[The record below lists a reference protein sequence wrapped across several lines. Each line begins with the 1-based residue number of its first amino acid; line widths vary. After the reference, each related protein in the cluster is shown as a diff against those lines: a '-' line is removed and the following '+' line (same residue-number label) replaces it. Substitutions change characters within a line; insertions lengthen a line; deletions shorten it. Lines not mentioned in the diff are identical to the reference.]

1 MALDQMSVREGV
13 AVQNASD
20 RPSLL
25 VLGGTK
31 FVGRAVVEAALA
43 GGYRVTLF
51 NRGRTDPG
59 LFAEA
64 GVETLIGDRT
74 GDLSALDGR
83 HWDAVIDVAGYLP
96 EVVQRSVDALGDRVG
111 RYVFVSTISVFA
123 DLSTVQNEDGEVLEV
138 TDDLPPI
145 QLYGANKAACERI
158 VLDAYG
164 ERASI
169 VRPGLIVGPHAP
181 TARFAY
187 WPRRFRRGGRV
198 LLPGDPADP
207 TQFIDVRDVAAW
219 TLGCV
224 TEQRGGI
231 HLVTGHSM
239 PIGEFFAACQLSVG
253 SDAEAVWVG
262 TETLLKAGLAPW
274 MGVPL
279 WNGDPE
285 YAAANRS
292 DISRALAAG
301 LTFRPL
307 AETLADTDAWDTA
320 RGGPAPDKEGLTAA
334 EEERLLNAGR

>member
-1 MALDQMSVREGV
+1 M
-13 AVQNASD
+13 QNTSAD
-20 RPSLL
+20 RLSLL
-25 VLGGTK
+25 VLGGTR

-43 GGYRVTLF
+43 AGHQVTMF
-51 NRGRTDPG
+51 NRGLSDPG

-64 GVETLIGDRT
+64 GAETLIGDRT
-74 GDLSALDGR
+74 ADLSALEGR
-83 HWDAVIDVAGYLP
+83 RWDAVIDVAGYLP
-96 EVVQRSVDALGDRVG
+96 EVVQRSVTALGDRVG
-111 RYVFVSTISVFA
+111 RYVFISTISVLA
-123 DLSTVQNEDGEVLEV
+123 DLSTVQDEDGEVLELV
-138 TDDLPPI
+138 EGLPPI

-169 VRPGLIVGPHAP
+169 VRPGLIVGPYD
-181 TARFAY
+181 TTDRFAY

-207 TQFIDVRDVAAW
+207 TQFIDVRDLAAW
-219 TLGCV
+219 ILGCA

-239 PIGEFFAACQLSVG
+239 PIGEFFTACQAVAG
-253 SDAEAVWVG
+253 SDVETVWIG
-262 TETLLKAGLAPW
+262 TETLLKAGVAPW

-279 WNGDPE
+279 WNGDPD

-307 AETLADTDAWDTA
+307 AETLADTLAWDTA
-320 RGGPAPDKEGLTAA
+320 RGGPAPDKEGLSAA
-334 EEERLLNAGR
+334 EEERLLNAG